1 MTQAVATAAD
11 ADIRAQAHRFMSAAA
26 DAATAAFRASVRP
39 IYDATVRKTAE
50 QIGSCVLL
58 EVDGNRFVVTAAH
71 VIHKNAWTTLYIGGS
86 DILVPLVAEFGA
98 TTAPRDNR
106 NLDHYD
112 FAFAPLDADTI
123 AALGAVH
130 FLTAA
135 EILPSVST
143 PGRLFTALGY
153 PNSQNKRVNVAAK
166 TVRCTLYRYSSVHRL
181 DRKLARRLKITGE
194 HHLFIDH
201 GDHAADENGQK
212 ALAISPKGMSGGA
225 VVEATETSLAFFRG
239 SRHTVPRLAGFV
251 VEKHGNT
258 LLATRIDAIVAAI
271 RHAGVPGTTAG
282 RDGSGGTNRTGD
294 A

>member
-1 MTQAVATAAD
+1 MTKAD
-11 ADIRAQAHRFMSAAA
+11 AITDDPEFRAHVRRFMSAAA

-39 IYDATVRKTAE
+39 IYGATVRRTAE

-71 VIHKNAWTTLYIGGS
+71 VIDKNAWTTLYIGGS
-86 DILVPLVAEFGA
+86 DVLVPMVAGFGA

-106 NLDHYD
+106 DLDHYD

-123 AALGAVH
+123 TALGAVH

-135 EILPSVST
+135 EILPNVT
-143 PGRLFTALGY
+143 TQRRLFTALGY

-166 TVRCTLYRYSSVHRL
+166 MVTCKLYPYSSVHRL
-181 DRKLARRLKITGE
+181 DRKLATKLKITGQ

-201 GDHAADENGQK
+201 RDHTADENGQK
-212 ALAISPKGMSGGA
+212 SLAISPKGMSGGA

-239 SRHTVPRLAGFV
+239 SRRAVPRLAGIV
-251 VEKHGNT
+251 VERHGNT

-271 RHAGVPGTTAG
+271 RQTGVPGAIAG
-282 RDGSGGTNRTGD
+282 RDGSGSTIPTGD